1 MSAINIVELVF
12 SLLQTIFL
20 STFVIREWSGT
31 NIVVKIFNICMIA
44 LSVAITGLS
53 IKEIANDE
61 DENRSIS
68 EEKKIKSEQQ
78 TYNRTQ
84 FGLSLVIT
92 AYLIGFYL
100 STENPFKWILD
111 HLNNTIPGYVLNGG
125 LAVSSIATIV
135 LTAMTMNSSS

>member
-61 DENRSIS
+61 DENR
-68 EEKKIKSEQQ
+68 
-78 TYNRTQ
+78 
-84 FGLSLVIT
+84 
-92 AYLIGFYL
+92 
-100 STENPFKWILD
+100 
-111 HLNNTIPGYVLNGG
+111 
-125 LAVSSIATIV
+125 
-135 LTAMTMNSSS
+135 